1 MKARAIEYQD
11 LLEVPYESGRVRL
24 EEAGTLDCFGM
35 TAEVVRR
42 ACGEDAF
49 DDFLQLLEDPDRERW
64 TQVNILNPKLG
75 DVALSRCP
83 ERGLHVSGV
92 VSLDPPT
99 VLSSSSRHGAYS
111 WRLSMI
117 SDLIG
122 LYRYPRG

>member
-1 MKARAIEYQD
+1 
-11 LLEVPYESGRVRL
+11 
-24 EEAGTLDCFGM
+24 
-35 TAEVVRR
+35 
-42 ACGEDAF
+42 
-49 DDFLQLLEDPDRERW
+49 
-64 TQVNILNPKLG
+64 
-75 DVALSRCP
+75 VALSRCP

-99 VLSSSSRHGAYS
+99 VLSSSSVLGAYA